1 MKKVTTLS
9 LTVILGVFLMVMP
22 AVASNCHVEA
32 GSKVGK
38 TEAKA
43 AEKTAETTKTEKV
56 EEADATAAESAVK
69 TAEGE
74 KVEEADKA
82 AKADDGLTLVKFNV
96 KGMTCGGCEAHVSKT
111 LKACDGVTEVV
122 EVSHKDNLAV
132 VIYDPNKIET
142 DKLVSSIT
150 KLGYEAEVQPAVATT
165 TKEAVKEEEKKVT
178 KDM

>member
-1 MKKVTTLS
+1 MKKATTLS

-22 AVASNCHVEA
+22 AAATNCTKEA
-32 GSKVGK
+32 GPKVGK
-38 TEAKA
+38 
-43 AEKTAETTKTEKV
+43 
-56 EEADATAAESAVK
+56 ADAAAVESAVK

-74 KVEEADKA
+74 KVEKADKA
-82 AKADDGLTLVKFNV
+82 ATADDGLSLVTLNV

-142 DKLVSSIT
+142 DKLVSTIT
-150 KLGYEAEVQPAVATT
+150 KLGYKAEVQPAVATT
-165 TKEAVKEEEKKVT
+165 IKEAVKEEEKKVT